1 MNDRLHT
8 SNMYDGCCIGVL
20 CRINSVR
27 AICRIHS
34 IGATVKSFDFVV
46 AQFSWSL
53 WVPLIHKLIN

>member
-34 IGATVKSFDFVV
+34 IGATVESFDFVV

-53 WVPLIHKLIN
+53 